1 MAQPIDTIG
10 KAVRRGMFVR
20 ATCRRCCNF
29 RCYRASDLMMVFGGG
44 GDPLTLPFACKVC
57 RADVSIL
64 LINVDLDRMRSAT
77 VYEPFWMDGKVVAW
91 MATRLR

>member
-1 MAQPIDTIG
+1 
-10 KAVRRGMFVR
+10 
-20 ATCRRCCNF
+20 
-29 RCYRASDLMMVFGGG
+29 VFGGG